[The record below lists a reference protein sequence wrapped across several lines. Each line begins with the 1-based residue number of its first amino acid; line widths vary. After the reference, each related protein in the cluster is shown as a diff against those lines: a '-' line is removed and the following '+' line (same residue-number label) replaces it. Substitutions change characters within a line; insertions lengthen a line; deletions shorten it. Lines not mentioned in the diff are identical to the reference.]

1 MANEDRLREYLKRV
15 TAELHETSER
25 LQEVEARHREPIA
38 IIAMSCRFP
47 GGVDSPESL
56 WQLVDSGVDAI
67 GEFPAERGWEVE
79 KLYHPDPDHPG
90 TSYTR
95 HGGFLHDAGDFD
107 PAFFGISPR
116 EALATDAQQRLL
128 LETSWEA
135 FERAGVDPVAL
146 KGSRTGVFTG
156 VMYHDY
162 AALVGELGDSAEGSL
177 GTGSTGSIASG
188 RIAYTFGLEGTA
200 VTVDTACSSSL
211 VALHLAAQ
219 ALRQGECDLAL
230 AGGVTVMAT
239 PGAFLAFSRQR
250 GLAPDGRCKP
260 FSDDADGTGWGEG
273 VGMLLVERLS
283 DAVRN
288 GHPVLAVVRGSAVNQ
303 DGASNGLT
311 APNGPSQQR
320 VIRAAL
326 TNAGLGTADVDAV
339 EAHGTGTTLGDP
351 IEAQALLAT
360 YGQDRPA
367 DQPLWL
373 GSVKS
378 NIGHTQAAAGVA
390 GIIKMVMA
398 MRHGRIPRSLHADQ
412 PSTHVDWTAGAVR
425 VAAEPQPWPQRPGPR
440 RAGVSSFGVSGTN
453 AHIILEEPAP
463 AAVPAGERPPAGGV
477 VPWVISARSP
487 EALRG
492 QAARLV
498 PVEADPVDVGFTLAA
513 HRTAHPQRAVVFG
526 PEELA
531 ALANGEPGPIIGS
544 VVRGKTA
551 FVFSG
556 QGSQRPGMGLE
567 LASTFPVFAE
577 AFDAACAELDLHLDR
592 PIREVIAEGDDLD
605 QTVYTQTALFAVEVA
620 LFRLV
625 ESFGVAPDYLVG
637 HSIGE
642 IAAAHVSG
650 VLSLADAAK
659 LVAARGRL
667 MQALPAGGVMVAV
680 RATEAEVLP
689 LLTDGVSIAAING
702 PRSVVL
708 SGAADEVAAVA
719 ANFKKSKRLRVS
731 HAFHSVLMEP
741 MLAEFAQVA
750 GSLTYAQPRIP
761 VVSNVTGQVADTQD
775 AGYWARHVREAVRF
789 ADGIATLEGLGVA
802 TFVEIGP
809 DGVLSAMGGD
819 CVTDAVFVPVQRS
832 DRDQPIALLTALAQV
847 FVRGVA
853 VDWTQCYPGA
863 RRVDLPTYAFHHQR
877 FWPVGTGTPTG
888 SGGTGHPMLDTAI
901 TLAGA
906 DELVVTGRWTL
917 ATQPWLA
924 DHALSGT
931 VVVPGAAL
939 VDLALAA
946 GDRVG
951 CDRVEELTTGT
962 PLTLG
967 SDAVHVQVRV
977 GPADTDGRR
986 AVGIHASPDGES
998 WVEHAAGVLMPDRGA
1013 ANPPPTTWPPSGAA
1027 AVALDGLYEAFA
1039 DRGLVYGP
1047 TFRALRA
1054 AWRDHEQ
1061 VYADIAFDDTVQ
1073 TEGFQLHPAA
1083 LDAALHA
1090 IGAGDLLPAHAD
1102 GASVPFSWSGVT
1114 LHAIGGAAVRARI
1127 RSLGADAVRLDLTDA
1142 TGQPVLTVDRLV
1154 LRPLTTPTV
1163 GAATADALL
1172 HLGWLPLAPS
1182 AASVTGPVVIH
1193 RVDPAGNDVVT
1204 GTHDRAAAVLETLQS
1219 WLGAGPQEGERL
1231 VVVTTGAVAT
1241 AGEPVTDPGA
1251 AAVWGLVRAA
1261 QSEHPGRFVLVDVDG
1276 TDESEAALP
1285 GLLATGEPQA
1295 ALRDGDATTPRL
1307 TRPPSG
1313 TEPRALDLADG
1324 TVLVTGATG
1333 QLGRYVARHLVTAHG
1348 VRDLLLLSRR
1358 GADAP
1363 GAAELLAE
1371 LSELGASARL
1381 VAVDVADRAALAE
1394 VVADAPELSGVVHA
1408 AGVLDDGVVTGLS
1421 AERLSAVLRAK
1432 VDAGWYLHE
1441 LTRDRELSAFVL
1453 FSSAAGVFGN
1463 AGQGA
1468 YAAGNAFLD
1477 GLAQHRHGL
1486 GLPAISLAWG
1496 LWADASDLSANADQR
1511 RLGRG
1516 GVLPL
1521 TAEQGLALLDAGCVS
1536 SPPVSVP
1543 ILLDLAAVAASG

>member
-56 WQLVDSGVDAI
+56 WQLVDSGADAI

-326 TNAGLGTADVDAV
+326 TNAGLGNADVDAV

-373 GSVKS
+373 GSIKS

-463 AAVPAGERPPAGGV
+463 PAVPEGERSPATGV

-498 PVEADPVDVGFTLAA
+498 PVEADPADVGFTLAA

-526 PEELA
+526 SEELA
-531 ALANGEPGPIIGS
+531 ALAAGESGPVVGS

-556 QGSQRPGMGLE
+556 QGSQRPGMGLG
-567 LASTFPVFAE
+567 LASSFPVFAE

-592 PIREVIAEGDDLD
+592 PLREVIADGDDLD

-625 ESFGVAPDYLVG
+625 ESFGVTPDYLVG

-642 IAAAHVSG
+642 IAAAHVAG

-667 MQALPAGGVMVAV
+667 MQALPSGGVMVAV
-680 RATEAEVLP
+680 RATEADVLP
-689 LLTDGVSIAAING
+689 LLTDGVSVAAING

-719 ANFKKSKRLRVS
+719 ANFEKSKRLRVS

-761 VVSNVTGQVADTQD
+761 VVSNVTGQVAEAQD
-775 AGYWARHVREAVRF
+775 AAYWVRHVREAVRF

-809 DGVLSAMGGD
+809 DGVLSAMGAD

-832 DRDQPIALLTALAQV
+832 DRDQPTALLTALAQV

-998 WVEHAAGVLMPDRGA
+998 WAEHAAGVLMPDRGA
-1013 ANPPPTTWPPSGAA
+1013 ANPPPTAWPPPGAT

-1061 VYADIAFDDTVQ
+1061 VYADIALDDTVQ

-1127 RSLGADAVRLDLTDA
+1127 RSLGPDAVRLDLTDA

-1154 LRPLTTPTV
+1154 LRPLTTPA
-1163 GAATADALL
+1163 AATATTDALL

-1193 RVDPAGNDVVT
+1193 RVDLAGDDVVT

-1219 WLGAGPQEGERL
+1219 WLGAGPEEGERL

-1261 QSEHPGRFVLVDVDG
+1261 QSEHPGRVVLVDVDG

-1333 QLGRYVARHLVTAHG
+1333 QLGRYVVRHLVTAHD

-1363 GAAELLAE
+1363 DAAELLAE

-1408 AGVLDDGVVTGLS
+1408 AGVLDDGVITGLS
-1421 AERLSAVLRAK
+1421 PERLSAVLRAK

-1477 GLAQHRHGL
+1477 A
-1486 GLPAISLAWG
+1486 
-1496 LWADASDLSANADQR
+1496 
-1511 RLGRG
+1511 
-1516 GVLPL
+1516 
-1521 TAEQGLALLDAGCVS
+1521 
-1536 SPPVSVP
+1536 
-1543 ILLDLAAVAASG
+1543 